1 MRYTKEIADKLVQ
14 DYQNGVTKEQLAEE
28 LNVPVRSIVAK
39 LASLG
44 VYQKK
49 VYVNKLGE
57 PPVKKE
63 FYIQRLSELLDENVE
78 LLESLEKVNKRVL
91 QLLVDRLE
99 TD

>member
-1 MRYTKEIADKLVQ
+1 MRYTKEIADKLVL
-14 DYQNGVTKEQLAEE
+14 DYQNGITKEQLAEE

-91 QLLVDRLE
+91 QLLVDKLE